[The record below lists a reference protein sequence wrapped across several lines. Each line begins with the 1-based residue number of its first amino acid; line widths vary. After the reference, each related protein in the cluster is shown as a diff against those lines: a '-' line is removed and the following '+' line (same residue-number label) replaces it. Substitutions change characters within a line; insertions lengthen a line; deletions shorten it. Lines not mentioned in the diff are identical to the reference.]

1 MQSNSLT
8 PDRSDEIDLLE
19 ILRSLWQEKLIIVT
33 TAIVVLLIAAAYAFL
48 SKPVFEAKYYISPPS
63 VNDIANLNYGRTERS
78 GLKSYSVDDVY
89 RIFLRNLQSESQLRT
104 FFEQV
109 YLPSLGDKAGE
120 TQPSVLY
127 SRMSKAITVAAVNK
141 DEMGRWSVAV
151 QDHSAQN
158 SQAWA
163 SRYVELASDAAKQEL
178 IRNVTKEA
186 SVVERNLGLQID
198 MLRES
203 GKRMREDTISKL
215 REALAIAK
223 ASGLQNSVVFAGGE
237 NSGLA
242 GNMADSFSYL
252 RGSKALEAELKNL
265 ESRDSNDPFIPGLRE
280 LQTQYDFYKWLRGG
294 VYEIAVYR
302 QDGTVDV
309 PLEPVKPKKLLI
321 LVLGLGAGIVIGSVF
336 ALLRSFIRK
345 NGKDTG
351 LSGTRQP

>member
-1 MQSNSLT
+1 MQNSLT

-19 ILRSLWQEKLIIVT
+19 ILKSLWQEKLIIIT

-48 SKPVFEAKYYISPPS
+48 SKPVFEAKYFISPPT
-63 VNDIANLNYGRTERS
+63 VDDIANLNYGRTEKS

-89 RIFLRNLQSESQLRT
+89 KVFLRNLQSESQFRR

-109 YLPSLGDKAGE
+109 YLPSLGDQASQ
-120 TQPSVLY
+120 THPAVLY
-127 SRMSKAITVAAVNK
+127 SRMSKAITVAAEKK
-141 DEMGRWSVAV
+141 DEMGRWAVTV
-151 QDHSAQN
+151 QDRSAQN

-163 SRYVELASDAAKQEL
+163 SRYVELASDAAKKEL

-203 GKRMREDTISKL
+203 GKLMRDDTISKL

-280 LQTQYDFYKWLRGG
+280 LQTQYDFYKRLRGG
-294 VYEIAVYR
+294 IYEIAVYR
-302 QDGTVDV
+302 QDGTVDE
-309 PLEPVKPKKLLI
+309 PLDPVKPKKLMI
-321 LVLGLGAGIVIGSVF
+321 LVLGLGAGILIGSAF

-345 NGKDTG
+345 NG

>member
-8 PDRSDEIDLLE
+8 PDRSNEIDLLE
-19 ILRSLWQEKLIIVT
+19 ILRSLWQEKLIIVLVAT
-33 TAIVVLLIAAAYAFL
+33 VVFLIAAAYAFL
-48 SKPVFEAKYYISPPS
+48 SKPVFEAKYFISPPT

-78 GLKSYSVDDVY
+78 GLKLYSVDDVY
-89 RIFLRNLQSESQLRT
+89 KTFLRNLQSESQLRT

-109 YLPSLGDKAGE
+109 YLPSLGDKAGQ
-120 TQPSVLY
+120 TQSAVLY
-127 SRMSKAITVAAVNK
+127 SRMSKAIKVAAVNK

-158 SQAWA
+158 SKAWV

-186 SVVERNLGLQID
+186 SVTERNLGLQID

-203 GKRMREDTISKL
+203 GKRMRDDTISKL

-223 ASGLQNSVVFAGGE
+223 ASGLENSVVFAGRG

-265 ESRDSNDPFIPGLRE
+265 ENRSSNDPFIPGLRE

-302 QDGTVDV
+302 QDGTVDE
-309 PLEPVKPKKLLI
+309 PLDPVKPKKLLI
-321 LVLGLGAGIVIGSVF
+321 LVLGLGAGIVMGSIF

-345 NGKDTG
+345 NG
-351 LSGTRQP
+351 LSGTRQL

>member
-1 MQSNSLT
+1 MQSNSVA

-19 ILRSLWQEKLIIVT
+19 ILRSLWQEKLVIVAT
-33 TAIVVLLIAAAYAFL
+33 TIVVLLAAAAYAFL
-48 SKPVFEAKYYISPPS
+48 SKPVYEAKYYISPPS
-63 VNDIANLNYGRTERS
+63 VNDIANLNYGRTERA
-78 GLKSYSVDDVY
+78 GLKSYSVEDVY
-89 RIFLRNLQSESQLRT
+89 KVFLRNLQSESQLRT

-109 YLPSLGDKAGE
+109 YLPSLGDKAGQ
-120 TQPSVLY
+120 TPPAILY
-127 SRMSKAITVAAVNK
+127 GRLSKAITVASVNK
-141 DEMGRWSVAV
+141 DELGRWVVAV
-151 QDHSAQN
+151 QDHSAKN

-163 SRYVELASDAAKQEL
+163 ARYVELAADAAKQEL
-178 IRNVTKEA
+178 VRNVTKEA

-203 GKRMREDTISKL
+203 GKRMRDDSISKL

-280 LQTQYDFYKWLRGG
+280 LQSQYDFYKWLRGG
-294 VYEIAVYR
+294 IYEIAVYR
-302 QDGTVDV
+302 QDGTVDE

-321 LVLGLGAGIVIGSVF
+321 LVLGLGAGVILGSIF
-336 ALLRSFIRK
+336 ALLRSFIRN
-345 NGKDTG
+345 NGKETR
-351 LSGTRQP
+351 LAGTRQL